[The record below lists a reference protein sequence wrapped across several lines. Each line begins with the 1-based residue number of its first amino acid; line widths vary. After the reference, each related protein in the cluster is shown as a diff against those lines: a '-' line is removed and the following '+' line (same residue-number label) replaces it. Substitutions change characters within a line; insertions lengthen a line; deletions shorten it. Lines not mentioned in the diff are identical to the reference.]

1 MRRSLDR
8 IEEAWH
14 GLSPPYRELF
24 DWLEGRAAPPDI
36 AERIAHELRL
46 IAELGYA
53 PYFLTV
59 HEIVRFARDRCIV
72 ELNAAAA
79 RMIGRPAA
87 DVLGKSCASVLE
99 PRATDGTPLLVDGW
113 HPSASLRTVH
123 GIPEHVVTIA
133 TGDGDVK
140 ARVTGTYERGDDGSV
155 DGALLVI
162 RPPRRSAEQEP
173 TGSEV
178 VSTVSHELR
187 SPLTSVKGYTSLL
200 LNRWDRLK
208 DEQKRMML
216 EQVHHDADR
225 VTRLITELLDISRLE
240 TGRLV
245 LRRQLVDLPELTAQ
259 VVDKLSLTYT
269 DLECVVSFAE
279 GFPRVYA
286 DPDKLEQVLTNL
298 VENAAKYASPAG
310 MRVDG
315 EILEASVAVAVS
327 DTGEGIPAAD
337 LPKVFKKF
345 FRRDMG
351 KPTGTGLGLWIS
363 RGLVEAH
370 GGRLAATSELG
381 NGSVFRFTLPIVD
394 LDELFDQSNSTEP
407 TA

>member
-1 MRRSLDR
+1 VTFDALPDAVVRVDGDRRVV
-8 IEEAWH
+8 EAN
-14 GLSPPYRELF
+14 
-24 DWLEGRAAPPDI
+24 D
-36 AERIAHELRL
+36 
-46 IAELGYA
+46 
-53 PYFLTV
+53 
-59 HEIVRFARDRCIV
+59 
-72 ELNAAAA
+72 AA
-79 RMIGRPAA
+79 RRLAGRTA
-87 DVLGKSCASVLE
+87 DGIVGQLLSDVFA
-99 PRATDGTPLLVDGW
+99 PRGRDGSALLVDAW
-113 HPSASLRTVH
+113 HPSARLRSVT
-123 GIPEHVVTIA
+123 GIPEHEVTITSA
-133 TGDGDVK
+133 DGDVK
-140 ARVTGTYERGDDGSV
+140 VRVTGRYERNGDGSV
-155 DGALLVI
+155 SGAVLSL
-162 RPPRRSAEQEP
+162 RPPRRNSNQEP

-245 LRRQLVDLPELTAQ
+245 LRRQLTNVAELADQ
-259 VVDKLSLTYT
+259 VVEKLTLTYA
-269 DLECVVSFAE
+269 DLDCNVHFPV
-279 GFPRVYA
+279 GFPQVYA

-298 VENAAKYASPAG
+298 VENAAKYASPLG
-310 MRVDG
+310 MKIVG
-315 EILEASVAVAVS
+315 EFDDVQVAVSVS
-327 DTGEGIPAAD
+327 DTGEGIPATD

-370 GGRLAATSELG
+370 GGRLTATSEMG
-381 NGSVFRFTLPIVD
+381 EGSVFRFTLPVVD
-394 LDELFDQSNSTEP
+394 LDELFAESN
-407 TA
+407 